1 MKLLKS
7 VIKSPQRKLAVAFI
21 ILLTSVAGTFAQTG
35 NSIFND
41 SILHIIEFANV
52 DVSQISIPY
61 YKGIYQS
68 VDMKIDGNLVSQVG
82 LTTKGQKSYAAAQYD
97 KRPFKIKTDK
107 YIPGQKYNG
116 IKRFNLHNNTY
127 DNSVIR
133 EKLTCD
139 AALQLGIPAPKVAF
153 AEVYINGNYWGVYTI
168 VEAQDEIYK
177 RTFGDNDGYAMESFG
192 SEAHLDNMVYYGS
205 KPEDY
210 KDQYIV
216 DHGNDSVAW
225 SLWINALYKIHTLPP
240 RVAYVD
246 SVSNYID
253 YQSFFSF
260 NAVLDYNL
268 NAESKNRNGIYYFN
282 QTDKKWYTICWD
294 QNVSFP
300 DFGDPS
306 QNEFPNTQMTGLLD
320 KYSTYPQ
327 FSQAYN
333 KTLCQLTNVIFT
345 DLEVNAK
352 ITAYRNL
359 IDAAVEKDT
368 RKSFTQKQYE
378 QSFNDLRYFIQ
389 QRNKVV
395 FEFLKDIEY
404 SCTTSG
410 LDLELKKQEIQIFPV
425 PANSF
430 LNVVDP
436 MNRNLDFS
444 IINTVGTK
452 ILAGQVQNS
461 QINISFLPSGIYVLV
476 ITHENKPLKV
486 RKIIRSMS
494 PNQ

>member
-7 VIKSPQRKLAVAFI
+7 GIKRPQRILAVAFI
-21 ILLTSVAGTFAQTG
+21 VLLTSVVSTLAQPG
-35 NSIFND
+35 NNIFND
-41 SILHIIEFANV
+41 SILHIIEFKNV

-68 VDMKIDGNLVSQVG
+68 VEMKIDGNIVSQVG
-82 LTTKGQKSYAAAQYD
+82 LTTKGEKSYSAAQYD

-107 YIPGQKYNG
+107 YIPGQKYEG

-133 EKLTCD
+133 EKLTSD

-153 AEVYINGNYWGVYTI
+153 AEVYINGKYWGVYTI

-177 RTFGDNDGYAMESFG
+177 RTFGNNDGYTMESFG
-192 SEAHLDNMVYYGS
+192 SVAHLDNMVYYGS

-210 KDQYIV
+210 QDQYIV

-268 NAESKNRNGIYYFN
+268 NAESKNRNGIYYFD

-300 DFGDPS
+300 DFGDPT
-306 QNEFPNTQMTGLLD
+306 QNIFPNTQMTGFLD

-327 FSQAYN
+327 FSEAYN
-333 KTLCQLTNVIFT
+333 RTLCQLSNIVFT
-345 DLEVNAK
+345 DFEVNSK

-368 RKSFTQKQYE
+368 RKSFTYKQYE
-378 QSFNDLRYFIQ
+378 QSFNDIRDFIQ

-395 FEFLKDIEY
+395 SEFLDEKEY
-404 SCTTSG
+404 SCITSG
-410 LDLELKKQEIQIFPV
+410 LDLELEKPEIQIFPV

-430 LNVVDP
+430 LNVIDP
-436 MNRNLDFS
+436 MNRNLNFS
-444 IINTVGTK
+444 VTNALGSR
-452 ILAGQVQNS
+452 ILAGSVQNS
-461 QINISFLPSGIYVLV
+461 QINISFLPPGIYVLI
-476 ITHENKPLKV
+476 ITHKNKPLKV
-486 RKIIRSMS
+486 QKIIRSMS
-494 PNQ
+494 LNP